1 MSRVLICDD
10 EKAIVD
16 AIEIYLT
23 QEGYETLRAENGME
37 AIKLVQQNED
47 IQLVILDVMMPK
59 LDGIAA
65 LKRIREFSAVPVLML
80 SAKSE
85 DVDKIAGLTHGADDY
100 VTKPFSP
107 MELLARVRSQIRR
120 YTLLGG
126 EQGMQSAD
134 KRLKNG
140 GLELDDEKKQVFV
153 DGEEIRLTPMEFL
166 ILKLLMENPGVVFSA
181 SRIYETVW
189 KEDAFSSDNTVAVHI
204 RHLREKIEINPKEP
218 RYIKVVWGVGY
229 KLEKQSNTP
238 PQAAGHQT

>member
-37 AIKLVQQNED
+37 AVKLVQQNED

-59 LDGIAA
+59 MDGIAA

-126 EQGMQSAD
+126 EQNVQSAG

-229 KLEKQSNTP
+229 KLEK
-238 PQAAGHQT
+238 